1 MITVLG
7 ASGFIGSHLV
17 RRLAELGIP
26 HDAPPRDENR
36 PRQNCGHIIYCIGLT
51 ADFRVRP
58 FDTVQAHVCK
68 LMQVLRDWEFDSLLY
83 LSSTRLYGNELKTAN
98 EEDGF
103 RFNPSNP
110 SDLYNLSKAMG
121 ESITLSCGRKTHVA
135 RLSNVY
141 GEDLK
146 SDNFL
151 PSVIGDALIK
161 RKVVLQTARD
171 SAKDYISISVAVQG
185 LIDIATRGS
194 ERIYN
199 LASGVNVSNGQ
210 LLQELSRVTRCEVEF
225 LPEAKIINFPVIDI
239 SRMRTEF
246 GFQSSDVL
254 SDLEGLVDFYR
265 RHGDSGDHD

>member
-17 RRLAELGIP
+17 KRLAELGIP
-26 HDAPPRDENR
+26 HEAPPRDQDQTGR
-36 PRQNCGHIIYCIGLT
+36 NCGHIIYCIGLT
-51 ADFRVRP
+51 ADFRSRP

-83 LSSTRLYGNELKTAN
+83 LSSTRLYGNELETAN

-121 ESITLSCGRKTHVA
+121 ESITLSCGRKTRVA

-141 GEDLK
+141 GEEVN

-151 PSVIGDALIK
+151 PSVIGDALGK

-171 SAKDYISISVAVQG
+171 SAKDYISIDAAVQG
-185 LIDIATRGS
+185 LSDIATRGN

-210 LLQELSRVTRCEVEF
+210 LLQELSRLTGCEVEF
-225 LPEAKIINFPVIDI
+225 LPEAKTINFPVIDI
-239 SRMRTEF
+239 SRIETEF
-246 GFQSSDVL
+246 DFQSSDVL
-254 SDLEGLVDFYR
+254 GDLEGLVNFYR
-265 RHGDSGDHD
+265 RHGDTGDQD

>member
-17 RRLAELGIP
+17 KRLAELGIP
-26 HDAPPRDENR
+26 NEAPGRDDNR
-36 PRQNCGHIIYCIGLT
+36 PLPSCRHIIYCIGLT

-103 RFNPSNP
+103 RFDPSNP

-121 ESITLSCGRKTHVA
+121 ESITLSCGRKTKVA

-141 GEDLK
+141 GEEVN

-151 PSVIGDALIK
+151 PSVIGDALVK
-161 RKVVLQTARD
+161 RKVVLQTTAD
-171 SAKDYISISVAVQG
+171 SAKDYISIDAVAQG

-199 LASGVNVSNGQ
+199 L
-210 LLQELSRVTRCEVEF
+210 
-225 LPEAKIINFPVIDI
+225 
-239 SRMRTEF
+239 
-246 GFQSSDVL
+246 
-254 SDLEGLVDFYR
+254 
-265 RHGDSGDHD
+265 

>member
-26 HDAPPRDENR
+26 HDAPGRDDNL

-68 LMQVLRDWEFDSLLY
+68 LMQVLRDWDFDSLLY
-83 LSSTRLYGNELKTAN
+83 LSSTRLYGNDLKTAN

-110 SDLYNLSKAMG
+110 GDLYNLSKAMG
-121 ESITLSCGRKTHVA
+121 ESITLSCGRKTRVA

-141 GEDLK
+141 GEDLD

-151 PSVIGDALIK
+151 PSVIGDALVK
-161 RKVVLQTARD
+161 GQVVLRTTSD
-171 SAKDYISISVAVQG
+171 SAKDYISVTAAVEG
-185 LIDIATRGS
+185 LIDIATRGR
-194 ERIYN
+194 ERVYN

-210 LLQELSRVTRCEVEF
+210 LVEKLRSLTGCEIEF
-225 LPEAKIINFPVIDI
+225 LPDAKAIKFPVIDA
-239 SRMRTEF
+239 SRMRAEF

-254 SDLEGLVDFYR
+254 NDLDELVDFYR
-265 RHGDSGDHD
+265 RQGGSK

>member
-26 HDAPPRDENR
+26 HDTPARDENR

-68 LMQVLRDWEFDSLLY
+68 LTQILRDWEFDSLLY
-83 LSSTRLYGNELKTAN
+83 LSSTRLYGNELQTVN

-121 ESITLSCGRKTHVA
+121 ESITLSCGRKTKVV

-141 GEDLK
+141 GEEVN

-151 PSVIGDALIK
+151 PSVIGDALVK
-161 RKVVLQTARD
+161 PKVVLQTARD

-185 LIDIATRGS
+185 LIDIATRGG
-194 ERIYN
+194 ERVYN
-199 LASGVNVSNGQ
+199 LASGVNISNEQ
-210 LLQELSRVTRCEVEF
+210 LVQKLSSLTGCEVEF
-225 LPEAKIINFPVIDI
+225 SPEAKTIKFPVIDI

-254 SDLEGLVDFYR
+254 SDLEGLVNFYR